1 MSPSAATRVEW
12 ARRLAQALVAHGY
25 LHDTVVTPVLEEST
39 ATGVSFTALLI
50 SRGLVSSEVAVGML
64 SQLTQLPAV
73 DLSVDRPAAS
83 AVDLVPPMIGRE
95 YGALAFRLDG
105 DQLLVAF
112 GEPPDADDL
121 RTLSAMLGFVVVPL
135 LADPYAI
142 GRELDA
148 LAPRP
153 AAPSAPDLHIVAP
166 EAPAGPAVADPGTDA
181 GIGLGVDEPADALSA
196 LADAAAESVEVAQ
209 ASRPLPVD
217 VLTVTEVGDLGVMP
231 VAKEPFVASKSSD
244 GDETPLHLDDLLR
257 HANKNGASDLHL
269 TAGMPPCMRVNG
281 AVQPIEGLDKLDN
294 EAIRTMIFGVLPQAL
309 RERFEAEKELD
320 TSHSIVGVG
329 RFRLNVFQQRN
340 TVAAVLRSIPHEIPS
355 FETLGIPDS
364 VRSFAEM
371 RRGLVLVTG
380 PTGSGKST
388 TLASMVDIINTTKPL
403 HIITVEDPIEFLHHH
418 KRSIVNQRE
427 VGQDTNSFSE
437 ALRRVLREDPDVIL
451 VGEMRDLETIS
462 MALTAAETGHLV
474 FGTLHTQDAPQTIDR
489 IIDVFPTSQQ
499 EQVRTMLAGALEGVV
514 TQQLIPSADG
524 SGRYACCE
532 VMVCTPAIRNLVRSN
547 KTHQIYSLMQTG
559 AQYGMQTMDQG
570 LSQLVKERK
579 VTEAIAFD
587 RCRNEEDLRN
597 HLSM

>member
-1 MSPSAATRVEW
+1 MSPSATTRVEW
-12 ARRLAQALVAHGY
+12 ARRLATALVTHGY
-25 LHDTVVTPVLEEST
+25 LQEDVVMPLVDEAAAAGS
-39 ATGVSFTALLI
+39 SFTALLI
-50 SRGLVSSEVAVGML
+50 ARGLVSSEVAVGML

-73 DLSVDRPAAS
+73 DLAVDHPSPS
-83 AVDLVPPMIGRE
+83 AFDLVPITIARE
-95 YGALAFRLDG
+95 YGAIAFRLDG

-121 RTLSAMLGFVVVPL
+121 RTLSAMLGYAVVPL
-135 LADPYAI
+135 LADPYGI
-142 GRELDA
+142 ERELLVPNSGITSAPVATVAPPAPTAPMPSAPLEMDA
-148 LAPRP
+148 LAEAIEATVRTL
-153 AAPSAPDLHIVAP
+153 PD
-166 EAPAGPAVADPGTDA
+166 E
-181 GIGLGVDEPADALSA
+181 A
-196 LADAAAESVEVAQ
+196 LAMADDLS
-209 ASRPLPVD
+209 VD
-217 VLTVTEVGDLGVMP
+217 VTVDSAVKV
-231 VAKEPFVASKSSD
+231 PFAVSS
-244 GDETPLHLDDLLR
+244 GDEEPLHLDDLLR
-257 HANKNGASDLHL
+257 HANRAGASDLHL
-269 TAGMPPCMRVNG
+269 TAGLPPCMRVNG
-281 AVQPIEGLDKLDN
+281 AVQVIDGLERLEN
-294 EAIRTMIFGVLPQAL
+294 ETIRQMIFGVLPQAL

-329 RFRLNVFQQRN
+329 RFRLNVFQQRG

-364 VRSFAEM
+364 VRQFAEM

-388 TLASMVDIINTTKPL
+388 TLASLVDIINRTKPL
-403 HIITVEDPIEFLHHH
+403 HIITVEDPIEFLHNH

-427 VGQDTNSFSE
+427 VGQDTTSFSE

-489 IIDVFPTSQQ
+489 IVDVFPTSQQ

-514 TQQLIPSADG
+514 TQQLIPSSDG

-532 VMVCTPAIRNLVRSN
+532 VMMCTSAIRNLVRSN

-559 AQYGMQTMDQG
+559 AQ
-570 LSQLVKERK
+570 
-579 VTEAIAFD
+579 
-587 RCRNEEDLRN
+587 
-597 HLSM
+597 